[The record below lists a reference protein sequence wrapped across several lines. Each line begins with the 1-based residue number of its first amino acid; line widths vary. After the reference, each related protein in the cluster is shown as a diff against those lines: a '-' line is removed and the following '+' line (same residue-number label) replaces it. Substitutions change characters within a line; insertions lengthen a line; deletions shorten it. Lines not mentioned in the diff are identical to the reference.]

1 MSRTFVNIACSIL
14 VLATNVVINLVLS
27 PIIVET
33 VGVEANGFVTLA
45 NNCVTYAQLLTTAL
59 NSMAARFITI
69 ERTRG
74 NFEKANLYYNSVFW
88 GNLLLVLILLVPA
101 AACVVKLELVFDIP
115 SSILWDVKLLFAF
128 VFANFLVTTGM
139 PKWECGPFAVN
150 RLDRS
155 YVPQAIGMVARCIV
169 VFSMFALL
177 APHVWYVG
185 LAASVMTAVTLIANA
200 YNTHVLTPELRIGIR
215 KNKRCFSI
223 IAVKD
228 LMVSG
233 IWNSIQSVGTMLL
246 NGMDILVANML
257 LGATPMGVVS
267 LSKTLPLLMQ
277 QLSGSICNALAPE
290 LTIDWANRD
299 REKLLRGIDRAMAM
313 TSCIMTVPLVGI
325 MVFGDRFYEL
335 WVPSQN
341 AHLLWVLSILGTFG
355 YAFTSGTQILY
366 NVFTTVNKVKPNAV
380 AVLASGVVSIA
391 ATVFCV
397 SYTPL
402 GIFAVGGVSN
412 VVNLVRNMAYT
423 LPVTAKYLGCK
434 WTQFYPQVLKS
445 LAVVAMLL
453 VIGFAVKTAIPG
465 GTWGLFAI
473 AAAIFAVIGFALNS
487 VVLLSSNDR
496 RMLLSKVLG
505 KLKGV
510 RG

>member
-1 MSRTFVNIACSIL
+1 MNRTIVNVACSIL
-14 VLATNVVINLVLS
+14 VLAANIIINLVLS

-33 VGVEANGFVTLA
+33 LGVEANGFVTLA
-45 NNCVTYAQLLTTAL
+45 NNCVTYAQLLTAAL

-69 ERTRG
+69 ELTRG
-74 NFEKANLYYNSVFW
+74 DTEKANLYYNSVFW
-88 GNLLLVLILLVPA
+88 GNLVLVLILLVPA
-101 AACVVKLELVFDIP
+101 TVCVVKLELIFDVP
-115 SSILWDVKLLFAF
+115 SDILWDVKVLFAF
-128 VFANFLVTTGM
+128 VFANFLLTTGM

-155 YVPQAIGMVARCIV
+155 YIPQTIGMIARCVV

-177 APHVWYVG
+177 VPHIWYVG
-185 LAASVMTAVTLIANA
+185 LAASVMTAITLIANA
-200 YNTHVLTPELRIGIR
+200 YNTHMLTPELRIGIR
-215 KNKRCFSI
+215 KGKRRFSVS
-223 IAVKD
+223 AVKD

-246 NGMDILVANML
+246 NGMDILIANML
-257 LGATPMGVVS
+257 LGANPMGIVS

-299 REKLLRGIDRAMAM
+299 RSKLLRGIDRAMTM
-313 TSCIMTVPLVGI
+313 TSCVMTVPLVGI

-335 WVPSQN
+335 WVPDQD
-341 AHLLWVLSILGTFG
+341 AQLLWVLSVLGMFG
-355 YAFTSGTQILY
+355 YTFTSGTQILY
-366 NVFTTVNKVKPNAV
+366 NVFATVNKVRPNAV
-380 AVLASGVVSIA
+380 AVLMSGVISIV
-391 ATVFCV
+391 ATALCV
-397 SYTPL
+397 IYTPL

-423 LPVTAKYLGCK
+423 LPATAKYLGCK

-445 LAVVAMLL
+445 LMAVAMLL
-453 VIGFAVKTAIPG
+453 VIGFAIKTVIPG
-465 GTWGLFAI
+465 GSWGLFVL
-473 AAAIFAVIGFALNS
+473 AAVVFAVIGFVMNS
-487 VVLLSSNDR
+487 F
-496 RMLLSKVLG
+496 MLLSGDDRRVLIAKISG
-505 KLKGV
+505 KLKGI